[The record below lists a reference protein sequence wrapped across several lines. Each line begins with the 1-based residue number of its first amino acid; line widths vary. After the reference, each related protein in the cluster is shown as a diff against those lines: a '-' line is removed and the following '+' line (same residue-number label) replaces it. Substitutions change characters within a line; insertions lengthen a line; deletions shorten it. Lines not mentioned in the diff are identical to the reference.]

1 MKTERIELARLKLNE
16 ANPRQIREEK
26 FGKLVESLLVFPGMM
41 ELRPIVHDTD
51 GTILGGNMRYRALL
65 DIAQMGEPAALSRL
79 ERVKGWEQRNEAKRE
94 DLKSFW
100 GRWFDKPFAYAVK
113 ASELTDEEKREF
125 IVNDNAAFG
134 EWDWDALAN
143 GWDAADLNTWGV
155 DFPKEWA
162 GEKPHRPD
170 ISEDEYGGM
179 ADNTDIMT
187 GDIFEIEHDGI
198 KHRLM
203 CGDSCN
209 ASDIDKL
216 LDGDLCDMVFTDPP
230 YDLDDSFSD
239 NIFNSIRNDSAVFI
253 MDSDKILAKIV
264 ARHIDK
270 FSRFYAVNFKQRRFF
285 ANNQP
290 MLMVDI
296 VAQFDIGTPRFN
308 NLFDFFTTLIE
319 CSKIHN
325 ADVSINFGHSQAKRV
340 ELPANFIM
348 HYSQEGDIIGDF
360 FGGAGSTLMAA
371 HQLKR
376 RCYMLEKEPIYIKT
390 ILDRFVSSYS
400 NAKITKCK

>member
-1 MKTERIELARLKLNE
+1 METEQTELARLKLNE
-16 ANPRQIREEK
+16 ANPRQIRDSR
-26 FGKLVESLLVFPGMM
+26 FTALVNSLLILPKMLEM
-41 ELRPIVHDTD
+41 RPIVCDD
-51 GTILGGNMRYRALL
+51 DMTILAGNMRYRALL
-65 DIAQMGEPAALSRL
+65 DIAQMGEQEALSRL
-79 ERVKGWEQRNEAKRE
+79 ERVNGWDKRTEDEREA
-94 DLKSFW
+94 LKSFS
-100 GRWFDKPFAYAVK
+100 GQWFDKPTACMAK
-113 ASELTDEEKREF
+113 ASGLSDEEKREF
-125 IVNDNAAFG
+125 IIKDNASFG
-134 EWDWDALAN
+134 EWDWDMLTSQ
-143 GWDAADLNTWGV
+143 WDAAELRDWGV
-155 DFPKEWA
+155 DFPPEWA
-162 GEKPHRPD
+162 EEKPHRPD
-170 ISEDEYGGM
+170 ISEDQYEGV
-179 ADNTDIMT
+179 ADNTDILA

-216 LDGDLCDMVFTDPP
+216 LAGDLCDMVFTDPP
-230 YDLDDSFSD
+230 YDLEDLFSD
-239 NIFNSIRNDSAVFI
+239 NIFNSVRNDSAVFI
-253 MDSDKILAKIV
+253 MTSDKILAGIV
-264 ARHIDK
+264 ARHLEK
-270 FSRFYAVNFKQRRFF
+270 FSRFYAINFKQRRFF

-290 MLMVDI
+290 MLMIDM
-296 VAQFDIGTPRFN
+296 VAQFDIGKPKFN

-325 ADVSINFGHSQAKRV
+325 ADVAINYGHSQAKRV

-376 RCYMLEKEPIYIKT
+376 RCYMIEKEPIYVKT
-390 ILDRFVSSYS
+390 ILDRFVFSYQ